1 MNFIN
6 IQLQN
11 IHLNPVLLIFKNW
24 KFFHIQYSGW
34 TNIQV
39 LHHTNKNSLNIYT
52 MTLLSIEYVNQ
63 TEVFMMQT
71 LNDGDVR
78 QSVLI

>member
-1 MNFIN
+1 
-6 IQLQN
+6 
-11 IHLNPVLLIFKNW
+11 
-24 KFFHIQYSGW
+24 
-34 TNIQV
+34 
-39 LHHTNKNSLNIYT
+39 

-71 LNDGDVR
+71 LNDGEVR